1 MKKYLQQGLIMMAGI
16 ASLPV
21 AVSHANAQLPKPECN
36 QNDPRFVSLRHFFHN
51 AKSPMERLTA
61 VFIQEADAHHLDWR
75 LLPGLSMV
83 ESGCGRSYRGNNI
96 FGWNNGNSSF
106 GSIREG
112 IHFVADRL
120 ANARSYRGK
129 SVGGKLAA
137 YNPNEGYSRSVQS
150 VMQRISAIEG
160 L

>member
-1 MKKYLQQGLIMMAGI
+1 MKKYLQHGLFVVAGI
-16 ASLPV
+16 VSFPV
-21 AVSHANAQLPKPECN
+21 AVSRASAQLAQPECN
-36 QNDPRFVSLRHFFHN
+36 QNDRRFISLRRFLHN
-51 AKSPMERLTA
+51 AKSPMEHLAA

-75 LLPGLSMV
+75 LLPGLSVV
-83 ESGCGRSYRGNNI
+83 ESGCGRVYRGNNI

-120 ANARSYRGK
+120 ASARSYRGK
-129 SVGGKLAA
+129 SIEGKLVA
-137 YNPNEGYSRSVQS
+137 YNPNEGYSRKVQS
-150 VMQRISAIEG
+150 VMHRISAVEG